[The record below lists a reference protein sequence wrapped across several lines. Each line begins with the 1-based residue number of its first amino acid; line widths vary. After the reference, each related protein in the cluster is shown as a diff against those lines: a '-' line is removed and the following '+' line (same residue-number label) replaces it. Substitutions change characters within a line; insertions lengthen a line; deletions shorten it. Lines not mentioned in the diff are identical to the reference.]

1 MDTGLHL
8 GLIALGFVVG
18 AVGTLIGAG
27 GGFVLVPILL
37 LLYPERSPELIT
49 SMSLAVVY
57 FNAFSGTCAY
67 ARMKRIDYKSGLV
80 FAVATVPG
88 AVLGALTTHVIP
100 RRVFDGVF
108 GGLLLALAAF
118 LLLQR
123 HRESLG
129 CDVPPANG
137 HTVRTVVDANG
148 SSYTFSFNLLG
159 GIVLSLVVGY
169 LSSALGVGGG
179 VIHVPVFIRLLHFPA
194 HIATATSH
202 FILTFTSLA
211 GTVVHIADGVFS
223 KGATATLC
231 LAIGALM
238 GAQLGAWISG
248 RLRGVW
254 IVRGLAIALA
264 SVGTRILIAAIRG
277 S

>member
-1 MDTGLHL
+1 MDAALHL
-8 GLIALGFVVG
+8 WLMPLGFAVG

-37 LLYPERSPELIT
+37 LLYPDRSPELVT

-67 ARMKRIDYKSGLV
+67 ARLKRIDYKSGLV
-80 FAVATVPG
+80 FALATVPG
-88 AVLGALTTHVIP
+88 AVLGALTTHLIP

-108 GGLLLALAAF
+108 GGLLLVLAVF
-118 LLLQR
+118 LVLQR
-123 HRESLG
+123 HREYLG
-129 CDVPPANG
+129 CDVPPPDG

-148 SSYTFSFNLLG
+148 SRYTFSFNLFG

-179 VIHVPVFIRLLHFPA
+179 VIHVPALIRLLHFPA

-211 GTVVHIADGVFS
+211 GTVVHVAHGVFS
-223 KGATATLC
+223 QGATGTLC

-238 GAQLGAWISG
+238 GAQLGAWVSG

-254 IVRGLAIALA
+254 IIRCLAIALGF
-264 SVGTRILIAAIRG
+264 VGVRVLVMAL
-277 S
+277 